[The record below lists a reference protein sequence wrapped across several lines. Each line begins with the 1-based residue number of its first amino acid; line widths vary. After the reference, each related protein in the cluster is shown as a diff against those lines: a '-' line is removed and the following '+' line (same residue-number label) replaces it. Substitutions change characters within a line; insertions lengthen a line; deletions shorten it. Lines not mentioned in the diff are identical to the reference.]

1 MSPFAKALAR
11 SRPKTRTNRRWL
23 FVPYDQLSDGIGP
36 LAKEP
41 PHELGIVLIE
51 SREKAG
57 RRPYHVQK
65 LALVLANLRHFA
77 LEQQARGVLVRHVAT
92 KGDYASA
99 LAPLAKELGPLRVQ
113 RPAERE
119 LRIELQPLFQDG
131 VLVEVPHE
139 GWLSTSD
146 DFAAIPGPPWR
157 MDAFYRQV
165 RRRTGAL
172 MARGKPVGGKFSFDA
187 ENRRAWKGDPPAP
200 AEPTYEPD
208 AITREVCELVRRD
221 FGKHPGTLRPE
232 HLPATRADAERT
244 WQWALRECLPWFG
257 PFEDAMSTRSTG
269 LFHTRLSPL
278 LNVHRVLPR
287 DVLADVLATELP
299 LASKEGFVRQILG
312 WREFVRHVHEATDG
326 LRSHAGK
333 PIERNALAA
342 DLPVPAAYW
351 PGAPSGLACL
361 DRVVHDVWH
370 EGYSHHI
377 TRLMVL
383 GNLATLLGVEP
394 AALSQWFWIAYA
406 DAYDWVVEPNVLAMA
421 TYGTG
426 DLMTTKP
433 YVAGSAYL
441 DRMGDHCADCA
452 FDPKTTCPI
461 TRLYWAFLARN
472 SDRLAGN
479 QRIAMPLRSAQKRS
493 AADKTRDAEVAAWVR
508 GTLARGKRLDPADAP

>member
-119 LRIELQPLFQDG
+119 LRIELQPLFQNG

-232 HLPATRADAERT
+232 HLPATQIGRA
-244 WQWALRECLPWFG
+244 
-257 PFEDAMSTRSTG
+257 
-269 LFHTRLSPL
+269 
-278 LNVHRVLPR
+278 
-287 DVLADVLATELP
+287 
-299 LASKEGFVRQILG
+299 
-312 WREFVRHVHEATDG
+312 HV
-326 LRSHAGK
+326 
-333 PIERNALAA
+333 
-342 DLPVPAAYW
+342 
-351 PGAPSGLACL
+351 
-361 DRVVHDVWH
+361 
-370 EGYSHHI
+370 
-377 TRLMVL
+377 
-383 GNLATLLGVEP
+383 
-394 AALSQWFWIAYA
+394 
-406 DAYDWVVEPNVLAMA
+406 
-421 TYGTG
+421 
-426 DLMTTKP
+426 
-433 YVAGSAYL
+433 
-441 DRMGDHCADCA
+441 
-452 FDPKTTCPI
+452 
-461 TRLYWAFLARN
+461 
-472 SDRLAGN
+472 
-479 QRIAMPLRSAQKRS
+479 
-493 AADKTRDAEVAAWVR
+493 
-508 GTLARGKRLDPADAP
+508 